1 MSTVILTYPDAL
13 PVRRVASVRS
23 IILIIAISALIAGAV
38 LVISFSAA
46 INSSSDVFPSGVV
59 AVAVPPAPA
68 TSIQELPVETAT
80 PAPSPNVIAVP
91 VATPPSE

>member
-1 MSTVILTYPDAL
+1 MSTVTLTYPDAI

-46 INSSSDVFPSGVV
+46 INSSSDASPSGVV
-59 AVAVPPAPA
+59 AVVVPPAPA
-68 TSIQELPVETAT
+68 IDTQVLPVESAT
-80 PAPSPNVIAVP
+80 PAPGPDVIAVP
-91 VATPPSE
+91 VPMPPSE

>member
-1 MSTVILTYPDAL
+1 MSTVILTYPDAI

-46 INSSSDVFPSGVV
+46 INSSSDASPSGVV
-59 AVAVPPAPA
+59 AIAVPPAID
-68 TSIQELPVETAT
+68 TQVLPVESAT
-80 PAPSPNVIAVP
+80 PASGPDVIAVP
-91 VATPPSE
+91 VPMPPSE